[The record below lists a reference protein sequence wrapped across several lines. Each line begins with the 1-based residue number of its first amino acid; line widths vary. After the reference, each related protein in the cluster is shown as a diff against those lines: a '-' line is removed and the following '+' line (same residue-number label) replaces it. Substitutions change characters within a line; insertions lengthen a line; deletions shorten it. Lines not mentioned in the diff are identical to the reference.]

1 MLGPSSAM
9 LSKMRNEIS
18 VSTAVTSSFEAC
30 VAIMNHDHDHEYSNG
45 LPVNGEE
52 IDEAQ
57 LDAYEQRL
65 TNEAIIDQIK
75 VIRQFLSLIQTFFA
89 AQEVRVSLYH
99 SFER

>member
-1 MLGPSSAM
+1 
-9 LSKMRNEIS
+9 
-18 VSTAVTSSFEAC
+18 
-30 VAIMNHDHDHEYSNG
+30 MNHDHDHEYPNG
-45 LPVNGEE
+45 LSANGEE

-65 TNEAIIDQIK
+65 TNEAIIDQVK
-75 VIRQFLSLIQTFFA
+75 VRRRFLALIQTFFA